1 MERRS
6 PQVSVLIPV
15 FNRPEL
21 VVPCIESALA
31 QTFDDLEV
39 IVVDNRSTDET
50 WEVVQRCGRLD
61 SRVRVFRND
70 TNVGPVRNWRRCLDE
85 ARAPLAK
92 FLFSDD
98 LIAPRFLEAS
108 VPFLE
113 DDEIGFVYTAVE
125 SGEEPGR
132 GSVNYRHPG
141 GTGTISSREFRR
153 AAVLGSRNVPVS
165 PGCGLFRLTDLK
177 ANLVGELP
185 LPCRPDLSSHGAGP
199 DLLLFL
205 LTAAAYPR
213 LGHVDEPLAFF
224 RSHPTSLSVDGLGG
238 EVTQA
243 YLLTRYWF
251 AKAYGDVPAWRVLGN
266 GWVSASKLL
275 KRPATRSDLLGRYS
289 ACVPHGEVWIAGAG
303 LRSLPAMTR
312 SWLELR
318 LARGSG

>member
-6 PQVSVLIPV
+6 PQVSVLVPV

-39 IVVDNRSTDET
+39 VVVDNRSTDET
-50 WEVVQRCGRLD
+50 WEVVQRCRRLD

-113 DDEIGFVYTAVE
+113 DDEIGFVYTSAE
-125 SGEEPGR
+125 IGEEPGR

-153 AAVLGSRNVPVS
+153 AAVLGLPNVPLS
-165 PGCGLFRLTDLK
+165 PGCGLFRLADLK

-185 LPCRPDLSSHGAGP
+185 LRCHPDLSSHGAGP

-238 EVTQA
+238 QVTQA

-251 AKAYGDVPAWRVLGN
+251 AKAYGDVPSWRVLGPE
-266 GWVSASKLL
+266 WVTSSKRLG
-275 KRPATRSDLLGRYS
+275 RPARRSDLLGRYA
-289 ACVPHGEVWIAGAG
+289 ACVSGGEMWISG
-303 LRSLPAMTR
+303 LRALLGATR
-312 SWLELR
+312 SR
-318 LARGSG
+318 LLHRLGTRRG